1 MIYNKAEMRSMLIDF
16 LDLSEDAIDIIVKIL
31 GDPPQTYIK
40 ILNAGSEY
48 KTFLELEENNFNN
61 EIMTDDLTHG

>member
-31 GDPPQTYIK
+31 GDTPQTYIK